1 METLETMSFAEIA
14 AFATVAAAASYLL
27 GLVALGWPLYKHITR
42 DAATTQYA
50 LSLISKTEIAGYGLR
65 VYAGYP
71 LISAIV
77 SFLFLLLFVTAPRV
91 TLILSWVICLLLIL
105 WIFFPRHTES
115 FLRKLLPT
123 KVVQLYTSFNAQQ
136 RRTTPSLAFLFN
148 IPSFVGVGVAY
159 LGVMVHWWNTIWVFL
174 ATATLGAYICGL
186 LHGLSGRPTLPSVEI
201 TGQSTIVGK
210 LLTHSGGFWYLFDH
224 QGALIAIPDSS
235 TDSVRVYGR
244 ARLEHPGVSEDFELQ
259 QTEKTRQAWDRYL
272 RRYRKVARVYF
283 ILVGIAFIVV
293 FVALFL
299 LSVLGVV

>member
-105 WIFFPRHTES
+105 WIFFPRHTEN
-115 FLRKLLPT
+115 FYLPRWCNSIL
-123 KVVQLYTSFNAQQ
+123 VLMLS
-136 RRTTPSLAFLFN
+136 SDEL
-148 IPSFVGVGVAY
+148 
-159 LGVMVHWWNTIWVFL
+159 
-174 ATATLGAYICGL
+174 L
-186 LHGLSGRPTLPSVEI
+186 LHSLSF
-201 TGQSTIVGK
+201 ST
-210 LLTHSGGFWYLFDH
+210 YL
-224 QGALIAIPDSS
+224 
-235 TDSVRVYGR
+235 
-244 ARLEHPGVSEDFELQ
+244 
-259 QTEKTRQAWDRYL
+259 
-272 RRYRKVARVYF
+272 
-283 ILVGIAFIVV
+283 
-293 FVALFL
+293 
-299 LSVLGVV
+299 VL